1 MPIRIEHSPQLEEK
15 TYFAYYGGLE
25 PFPLLTVGPLTYAV
39 ELFIHWMGEPSRVKI
54 GRCCSIAQGVH
65 FFAGYEHRTDWVTTY
80 PFTHLPEFWSELRVL
95 EGHPLT
101 RGDIQVG
108 HDVWIGHGARIRSGV
123 KIGNGAVVG
132 MATVVTRD
140 VPPYAV
146 VAGVPAKVVRYRF
159 SPDVIEQLNQLAW
172 WDWPLEAIRQAAPLL
187 CRPLDQETL
196 AALTEFKQKRLN
208 P

>member
-15 TYFAYYGGLE
+15 TYFVLRRLRTISLAYCRPPDLCSGALHSLDGRA
-25 PFPLLTVGPLTYAV
+25 FAGKDWPLLLNCPGST
-39 ELFIHWMGEPSRVKI
+39 
-54 GRCCSIAQGVH
+54 
-65 FFAGYEHRTDWVTTY
+65 FFAGYEHRSDWVTTY

-108 HDVWIGHGARIRSGV
+108 HDVWIGHGSGV

-132 MATVVTRD
+132 MAAVVTRD